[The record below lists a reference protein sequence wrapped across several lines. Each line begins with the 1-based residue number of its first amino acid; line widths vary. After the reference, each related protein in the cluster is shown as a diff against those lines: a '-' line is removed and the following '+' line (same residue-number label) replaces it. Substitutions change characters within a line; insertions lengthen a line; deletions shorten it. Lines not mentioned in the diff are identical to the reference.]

1 MPVHSSQS
9 ARFAWRYLSIAAA
22 CAVRRV
28 SLLRVTG
35 RHHRLDVASDVEVTD
50 DLHEAGIEQRHE
62 VIEDSIH
69 GGLVEDLPVAKLV
82 DVELQRLEFDQL
94 LVGDVS
100 DADGGEIGESGIG
113 CQAGELGNREVD
125 LVVTLRF
132 VVRDRLQGRLG
143 DHLRP
148 VFHRTIWYELL
159 DLTRCFPSLTGEWVG
174 VSRQPSRAEE
184 CDGQYGST

>member
-22 CAVRRV
+22 CAVRQV

-50 DLHEAGIEQRHE
+50 DLHEPGIEQRHE

-82 DVELQRLEFDQL
+82 DVELQRLELDEL
-94 LVGDVS
+94 LVGDISYAVFCLKKKTK
-100 DADGGEIGESGIG
+100 IG
-113 CQAGELGNREVD
+113 CQACEIGNREVD
-125 LVVTLRF
+125 LVGNNLL
-132 VVRDRLQGRLG
+132 VVR
-143 DHLRP
+143 
-148 VFHRTIWYELL
+148 
-159 DLTRCFPSLTGEWVG
+159 
-174 VSRQPSRAEE
+174 
-184 CDGQYGST
+184 